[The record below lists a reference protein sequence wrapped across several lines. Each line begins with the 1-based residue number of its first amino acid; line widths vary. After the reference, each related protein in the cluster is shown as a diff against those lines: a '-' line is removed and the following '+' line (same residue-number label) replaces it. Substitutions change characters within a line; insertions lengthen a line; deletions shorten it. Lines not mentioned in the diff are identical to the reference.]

1 LIELVEDEHGG
12 RRCRSWPA
20 PAWSAS
26 GRPGR
31 PCQRGRSPP
40 AGVGQAQGRV
50 RQGVQPL
57 GLDGIAAGLAATE
70 AAGVDPGQGV
80 LDLVDQVLGVADQ
93 RQVALALE
101 GEAAG
106 VGELLV
112 EADLAGGVG
121 QAGLGRLLQVG
132 ALAVQLGQLGLQPPA
147 VGLQVPLGDRA
158 SGARG
163 VAGPARPRVR

>member
-1 LIELVEDEHGG
+1 MV
-12 RRCRSWPA
+12 S
-20 PAWSAS
+20 
-26 GRPGR
+26 
-31 PCQRGRSPP
+31 
-40 AGVGQAQGRV
+40 AGVGQAHGRV

-57 GLDGIAAGLAATE
+57 GLDGVAAGLAAPE

-80 LDLVDQVLGVADQ
+80 LDLVDQVPGVADQ
-93 RQVALALE
+93 RQVAFALE

-132 ALAVQLGQLGLQPPA
+132 ALALELGQLGLQPPA
-147 VGLQVPLGDRA
+147 VGLEVPLGDQRA
-158 SGARG
+158 VPAGSRGQPGPGRGGSPSALLACHGVPPEGRANVVAGAR
-163 VAGPARPRVR
+163 

>member
-1 LIELVEDEHGG
+1 M
-12 RRCRSWPA
+12 
-20 PAWSAS
+20 SAQ
-26 GRPGR
+26 PD
-31 PCQRGRSPP
+31 PL

-57 GLDGIAAGLAATE
+57 GLDGTAAVLAAPE
-70 AAGVDPGQGV
+70 PAGVDPGQGV
-80 LDLVDQVLGVADQ
+80 LDLVDQVPGVADQ

-121 QAGLGRLLQVG
+121 QAVDSSSSARWLLSS
-132 ALAVQLGQLGLQPPA
+132 
-147 VGLQVPLGDRA
+147 A
-158 SGARG
+158 SSASSR
-163 VAGPARPRVR
+163 RR